1 LIFRLYVRYTYEV
14 FWPGTRLG
22 RVRFSSLRSFM
33 ARKKQHKIVFLDR
46 DGVIN
51 EFPGHG
57 NYVTKVKD
65 FHFIPRALEALR
77 MMTEEGFTIFVVS
90 NQAGVG
96 RGIFTQDKLD
106 RITNKMIA
114 GVTAAGGKIRKVYYC
129 THRPDAGC
137 SCRKPDIGSVRR
149 AMKSLHLPEEA
160 ARNTYFIGD
169 TKGDIETGYNAGC
182 KTMFV
187 LSGRENRRYMNGWI
201 VKPDYIVKDLY
212 EAAKIVCANPHP
224 VPAV

>member
-1 LIFRLYVRYTYEV
+1 M
-14 FWPGTRLG
+14 
-22 RVRFSSLRSFM
+22 SK
-33 ARKKQHKIVFLDR
+33 KKQQKIVFLDR

-57 NYVTKVKD
+57 AYVTKVKD
-65 FHFIPRALEALR
+65 FHFIPRVLEAIR

-106 RITNKMIA
+106 RITHKMLK
-114 GVTAAGGKIRKVYYC
+114 GVAAAGGEIKKVFYC

-149 AMKSLHLPEEA
+149 ALKSLDLPLETA

-182 KTMFV
+182 KTIFV

-212 EAAKIVCANPHP
+212 EAAKIVCTDPFP
-224 VPAV
+224 VKIV